1 MHVEMIGV
9 EAALLAE
16 IADTRVKRNG
26 VVLTYAFG
34 IRGSEEIDW
43 PKVNAAIIE
52 RWSMAGL
59 TYIKQ
64 RAWKL
69 VDGKIGPSDG

>member
-1 MHVEMIGV
+1 MHVELIGV
-9 EAALLAE
+9 EDALLAE

-26 VVLTYAFG
+26 VALTYAFG
-34 IRGSEEIDW
+34 IKGSEEIDW
-43 PKVNAAIIE
+43 PKVNAAILE

-59 TYIKQ
+59 RYIKE

-69 VDGKIGPSDG
+69 VEGKIEP

>member
-1 MHVEMIGV
+1 MTFSVEMVGV
-9 EAALLAE
+9 EGALLRE
-16 IADTRVKRNG
+16 IADKRMKRNDIA
-26 VVLTYAFG
+26 LTYAFG
-34 IRGSEEIDW
+34 LRGNEVIDW
-43 PKVNAAIIE
+43 KLVNAAILD

-69 VDGKIGPSDG
+69 HEGD